1 MTRVPWHICGGIR
14 FFFFC
19 PEELFVWQ
27 ALGFQHFR
35 LLGFHISDYWIS
47 TCPDSWKFRLPRF
60 QFFGFP
66 DFILWM
72 FLYEMNSQEFLDNC
86 LVFLLVLVSC
96 SCEECKTCFFTYYR
110 TQEHM
115 YAHPGTFSKEAK
127 AFILG
132 NYCLRHSG
140 QHWDK
145 QHFIFII
152 LIMLIMCCC
161 CWLLLYNLAQACVT
175 VSSALQA
182 WLLQELGRW
191 WHRGVHST
199 CQMLLLILSWAQFIK
214 PECHRS
220 EIWPLGSLLLVIRIF
235 CHFRWMTNPPLWF

>member
-1 MTRVPWHICGGIR
+1 MGSNKLDMVIHGTKKVGHGNKWDQQSLTWDFQISYYGMFEWDDMTRVPWCICGGIR
-14 FFFFC
+14 FVFLFC

-132 NYCLRHSG
+132 
-140 QHWDK
+140 
-145 QHFIFII
+145 I
-152 LIMLIMCCC
+152 
-161 CWLLLYNLAQACVT
+161 
-175 VSSALQA
+175 
-182 WLLQELGRW
+182 
-191 WHRGVHST
+191 
-199 CQMLLLILSWAQFIK
+199 
-214 PECHRS
+214 
-220 EIWPLGSLLLVIRIF
+220 
-235 CHFRWMTNPPLWF
+235 

>member
-1 MTRVPWHICGGIR
+1 MGPKKLDMETNGTKKVGHGISRFHIMVCLNEMTWQEFLDTYVGG
-14 FFFFC
+14 FVFCLFC

-132 NYCLRHSG
+132 
-140 QHWDK
+140 
-145 QHFIFII
+145 I
-152 LIMLIMCCC
+152 
-161 CWLLLYNLAQACVT
+161 
-175 VSSALQA
+175 
-182 WLLQELGRW
+182 
-191 WHRGVHST
+191 
-199 CQMLLLILSWAQFIK
+199 
-214 PECHRS
+214 
-220 EIWPLGSLLLVIRIF
+220 
-235 CHFRWMTNPPLWF
+235 